1 LNDLAL
7 ELNNST
13 SELLNFKNIREKSSP
28 TSLISNEKC
37 KRTFFFPTL
46 FRHLLIVTCVSL
58 IQALFQKN
66 AAENSTKSELLSLFK
81 RKKELILHNIETKK
95 KQMTELHAKKKEI
108 ADLVKQSQFES
119 GNFIFKIIKILDKFK
134 VAFVDTDFMKGE
146 FNSKF
151 LLEYDIQKK
160 IMLISLNLASD
171 PYVSSLVQKQ
181 RRKFYETS
189 KNKVN

>member
-1 LNDLAL
+1 M
-7 ELNNST
+7 
-13 SELLNFKNIREKSSP
+13 
-28 TSLISNEKC
+28 
-37 KRTFFFPTL
+37 
-46 FRHLLIVTCVSL
+46 
-58 IQALFQKN
+58 FQKN

-95 KQMTELHAKKKEI
+95 KQLTELHTKQKEI
-108 ADLVKQSQFES
+108 TDLVKQSQFES

-134 VAFVDTDFMKGE
+134 VAFVDTDFLKGE
-146 FNSKF
+146 FNSKV

-160 IMLISLNLASD
+160 IMMISLNLASD

-189 KNKVN
+189 KNKVNLGWKKIRSNIRSNL